1 MVSDLDG
8 GAAVDLDEVHSGGSR
23 IAAFEGSGGAP
34 EAARVGGAGA
44 SSGAVARAV
53 AARLHL
59 DADELGSVQGE
70 EVELGLGEL
79 PAAAEDVESTA
90 LEVAG
95 GEK

>member
-1 MVSDLDG
+1 
-8 GAAVDLDEVHSGGSR
+8 
-23 IAAFEGSGGAP
+23 
-34 EAARVGGAGA
+34 
-44 SSGAVARAV
+44 VARAV